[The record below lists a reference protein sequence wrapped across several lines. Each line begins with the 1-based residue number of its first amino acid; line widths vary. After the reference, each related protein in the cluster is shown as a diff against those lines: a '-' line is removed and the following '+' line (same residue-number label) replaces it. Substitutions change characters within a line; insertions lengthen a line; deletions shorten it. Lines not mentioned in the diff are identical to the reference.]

1 MSLRASQRSSSPRS
15 SLPDNQAR
23 NCGPFFL
30 HSLAISPMNTARATK
45 AQLVELLE
53 AITIEKESALSLAS
67 QKQQQT
73 TVALALAAV
82 ASLAALL
89 F

>member
-1 MSLRASQRSSSPRS
+1 
-15 SLPDNQAR
+15 
-23 NCGPFFL
+23 
-30 HSLAISPMNTARATK
+30 MNTARATK
-45 AQLVELLE
+45 AQLIELLDTLT
-53 AITIEKESALSLAS
+53 AEKETALSLAS

-73 TVALALAAV
+73 TFALALATI

>member
-1 MSLRASQRSSSPRS
+1 
-15 SLPDNQAR
+15 
-23 NCGPFFL
+23 
-30 HSLAISPMNTARATK
+30 MNTSRATK
-45 AQLVELLE
+45 AQLIELIKT
-53 AITIEKESALSLAS
+53 ITAEKEAALSLAS

-73 TVALALAAV
+73 TVALVLAAI

>member
-1 MSLRASQRSSSPRS
+1 MASNTLNRIKRLFVST
-15 SLPDNQAR
+15 DNQVR

-30 HSLAISPMNTARATK
+30 HPLAIPLMNTARATK
-45 AQLVELLE
+45 AQLIELIDIL
-53 AITIEKESALSLAS
+53 AAEKQTALSLAD
-67 QKQQQT
+67 QKQQQLT
-73 TVALALAAV
+73 FALALAAV

>member
-1 MSLRASQRSSSPRS
+1 
-15 SLPDNQAR
+15 
-23 NCGPFFL
+23 
-30 HSLAISPMNTARATK
+30 MNTARATK
-45 AQLVELLE
+45 AQLIELLD
-53 AITIEKESALSLAS
+53 ALAIEKETALSLAS

-73 TVALALAAV
+73 TVALALAAI

>member
-1 MSLRASQRSSSPRS
+1 
-15 SLPDNQAR
+15 
-23 NCGPFFL
+23 
-30 HSLAISPMNTARATK
+30 MNTARATK
-45 AQLVELLE
+45 AQLIELLD
-53 AITIEKESALSLAS
+53 TLTTEKETALNLAS

-73 TVALALAAV
+73 TVALALAAI

>member
-1 MSLRASQRSSSPRS
+1 
-15 SLPDNQAR
+15 
-23 NCGPFFL
+23 
-30 HSLAISPMNTARATK
+30 MNTARATK
-45 AQLVELLE
+45 AQLIEILE
-53 AITIEKESALSLAS
+53 AITIEKEAALSLAS

-73 TVALALAAV
+73 TVALALAAI